1 MKKTI
6 IDETWKISPSF
17 SDITVYEGIR
27 LIVLVGKK
35 KFAQNAQ
42 TFCFFFGLEKPD
54 TEMEKARARP
64 SILLNTLQL

>member
-1 MKKTI
+1 MK
-6 IDETWKISPSF
+6 
-17 SDITVYEGIR
+17 G
-27 LIVLVGKK
+27 LVGKK

-64 SILLNTLQL
+64 HILLNTFRRNSLLISDLLFLFSGEKLEYQAW